1 MMTEY
6 CKGCGVRLQD
16 SDPTLPGYTPK
27 LDKAYCQRC
36 FRIRHYDDVVI
47 SMQQGIDG
55 TQVLQRIA
63 QHDALILWVVDIFDF
78 EANLLPG
85 LSRHLPGRDIVMIAT
100 KRDLLP
106 QTLSDEKLAMFVLR
120 PAERRGYP
128 GGGHRAVRRSGA
140 QSASSGQS
148 FAGGSGKCHREVPSR
163 PRCDRDGAWPM
174 PARAPCST
182 GLCASADLT
191 TSAHPGTT
199 LDFVAL
205 RMEGYTLYDTPG
217 ITRHDS
223 LLTHA
228 PDALLREVIPMRP
241 LKPRVFQLHEDQS
254 YALGGMARLDVR
266 CAKQGTVVAYFSER
280 LKVHRGK
287 AAKADE
293 LWHRHLG
300 GLLSPT
306 LDSDPD
312 DMVMYSHPVRKEK
325 IDVVIHG
332 LGWFCV
338 SPGISEVRVWVNRKV
353 NVTFRKAMI

>member
-55 TQVLQRIA
+55 AQVLQRIA

-120 PAERRGYP
+120 RLKEEDIRVEGIVLCGDLARNPHHPDNHSLEEAENAIAKYRHGRDVIVMGM
-128 GGGHRAVRRSGA
+128 AN
-140 QSASSGQS
+140 
-148 FAGGSGKCHREVPSR
+148 AGK
-163 PRCDRDGAWPM
+163 
-174 PARAPCST
+174 ST
-182 GLCASADLT
+182 LLNGLCASADLT

-266 CAKQGTVVAYFSER
+266 CAKQGAVVAYFSER